1 MGYET
6 DPGNVDPE
14 KGHLYKLDK
23 NGQLTSHVDRI
34 GISNGLAWS
43 SDSSKL
49 FYIDSVTFTVDVFDF
64 NCVEGL
70 PSIQSR

>member
-6 DPGNVDPE
+6 LPGEVDPE

-23 NGQLTSHVDRI
+23 TKKLIPHVDKI

-43 SDSSKL
+43 SDSSRF

-64 NCVEGL
+64 DALKGI
-70 PSIQSR
+70 PSK

>member
-14 KGHLYKLDK
+14 KGHLYKLKK
-23 NGQLTSHVDRI
+23 NRQLSTHVDKI

-43 SDSSKL
+43 TDSTK
-49 FYIDSVTFTVDVFDF
+49 FYYIDSVSFTVDVFDYEHH
-64 NCVEGL
+64 EGI
-70 PSIQSR
+70 PSKDF

>member
-6 DPGNVDPE
+6 DAGKVDPE

-23 NGQLTSHVDRI
+23 GKRLTSHVDKV

-43 SDSSKL
+43 TDSSKF
-49 FYIDSVTFTVDVFDF
+49 FYNDSVTFTVDVFDF
-64 NCVEGL
+64 DCSEGL
-70 PSIQSR
+70 PSN